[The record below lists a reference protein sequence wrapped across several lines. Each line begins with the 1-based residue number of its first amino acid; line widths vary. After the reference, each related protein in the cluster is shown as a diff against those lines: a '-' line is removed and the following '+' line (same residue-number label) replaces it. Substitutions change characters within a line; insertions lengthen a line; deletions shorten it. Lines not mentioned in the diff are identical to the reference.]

1 MCNIF
6 IKCNVIHSLFSS
18 NLMPII
24 SNDNCNSWY
33 SLKSSQLY
41 NVNLHLWK
49 MTKTFHCSSQSSTN
63 CGLSVAS
70 VFSHLEP
77 DGGWG
82 FWECIAA
89 VDAEVSLVRSSNAA
103 ILKSIA
109 SSFIGRVSVGPLG
122 LPVTETKS
130 ARLGDNTAAWLST
143 YHIHQLVVIQKS
155 SC

>member
-1 MCNIF
+1 MYHENINYTTKWLLLSKHMCNIF
-6 IKCNVIHSLFSS
+6 IKCNMSFIVCFLRIWCQSFL
-18 NLMPII
+18 
-24 SNDNCNSWY
+24 NDNCNSWY

-103 ILKSIA
+103 ILKSTINNI
-109 SSFIGRVSVGPLG
+109 SESKF
-122 LPVTETKS
+122 
-130 ARLGDNTAAWLST
+130 
-143 YHIHQLVVIQKS
+143 
-155 SC
+155 

>member
-1 MCNIF
+1 MYHENINNTTKWLLLSKHMCNIF
-6 IKCNVIHSLFSS
+6 IKCNVIHICFLQIWCQSFL
-18 NLMPII
+18 
-24 SNDNCNSWY
+24 NDNCNSWY

-49 MTKTFHCSSQSSTN
+49 MTKTFHGSSQSSTN

-103 ILKSIA
+103 FLKSTINNI
-109 SSFIGRVSVGPLG
+109 SESKL
-122 LPVTETKS
+122 
-130 ARLGDNTAAWLST
+130 
-143 YHIHQLVVIQKS
+143 
-155 SC
+155 

>member
-1 MCNIF
+1 MYHENINYTTKWLLLSKHMCNIF
-6 IKCNVIHSLFSS
+6 IKCNVIHCLFSS

-41 NVNLHLWK
+41 NVNLHVWK
-49 MTKTFHCSSQSSTN
+49 MTKTFHCSSQISTN

-103 ILKSIA
+103 ILKSTINNI
-109 SSFIGRVSVGPLG
+109 SESKL
-122 LPVTETKS
+122 
-130 ARLGDNTAAWLST
+130 
-143 YHIHQLVVIQKS
+143 
-155 SC
+155 